1 MAGRKPTPINLKS
14 TSPDGEVRF
23 FKTIHEAAKELGFS
37 ERGMGKAYHARRN
50 RIGEYELEWLKVPPQ
65 QEKAAPKKAAP

>member
-1 MAGRKPTPINLKS
+1 MVGRKPIPINLKS

-37 ERGMGKAYHARRN
+37 EQGMGKAYHAGRN
-50 RIGEYELEWLKVPPQ
+50 
-65 QEKAAPKKAAP
+65 